1 MLAAFTVAE
10 RCGLEVAVA
19 GGLLLL
25 GGIVAHD
32 WHSPE
37 FGGLSGMV
45 SDSTVPAVIWLVGR
59 AVRVQRNRA
68 ERARELLRQLER
80 ERGQLAQ
87 LAVASERARLARELH
102 DVVTHSVSVVVIQAQ
117 GARRSLDGDH
127 PEVAGALEAIESAGR
142 SALTEMRGMLGVLR
156 DQEPA
161 ARAYQPGLA
170 DVPSLLAQVRSAGL
184 PVTLSASGTA
194 RELDPDLDL
203 DAYRIVQEALTNTLK
218 YAAGAKATVDI
229 GWTAQA
235 VELTVRDSG
244 GDRLHGEGEGRG
256 LAGMRERV
264 QTHGGDLRAEPA
276 LGGGFEVWCRL
287 PVKETT

>member
-1 MLAAFTVAE
+1 
-10 RCGLEVAVA
+10 
-19 GGLLLL
+19 
-25 GGIVAHD
+25 
-32 WHSPE
+32 
-37 FGGLSGMV
+37 
-45 SDSTVPAVIWLVGR
+45 
-59 AVRVQRNRA
+59 
-68 ERARELLRQLER
+68 
-80 ERGQLAQ
+80 
-87 LAVASERARLARELH
+87 
-102 DVVTHSVSVVVIQAQ
+102 
-117 GARRSLDGDH
+117 
-127 PEVAGALEAIESAGR
+127 
-142 SALTEMRGMLGVLR
+142 
-156 DQEPA
+156 
-161 ARAYQPGLA
+161 
-170 DVPSLLAQVRSAGL
+170 
-184 PVTLSASGTA
+184 VTLSASGTA